1 MPLAS
6 PVRVTNPAVRS
17 IVWPRGSTTSAGSG
31 TSLLVITEEILHEQE
46 ARRCQPPAGPVPALE
61 DAKNPYRGEP
71 SAGPANRSDG
81 LDRARRARRGDS
93 PEQGEERG
101 RASTAPANKPRGDDA
116 QSDARHDLAVLLG
129 EDGVKLINEYVVS
142 WAVEEKLA
150 DPSVVVADTTAQE
163 AAIPYPNEMGL
174 MAAFVTSVMA
184 ASKRAGQ
191 VFKKFA
197 STVAKQVKT
206 AGEKLREYRLFAKDK
221 SKAAKDK
228 MVAKMA
234 TVIEAINEQLA
245 RAIEAAGSTTSRV
258 TKYGVVAREKLTELH
273 QTMGKLVPQIRY
285 WLRTGFVAVDKII
298 SLHIPE
304 LYSIVRGK
312 VGKKV
317 EFGLNWG
324 FARLRGGLLLARLAQ
339 NRRELQ
345 DTKYAVEAVKDHQAL
360 FGEAPRAYAYDR
372 GGYSA
377 KNVAAL
383 EEIGVK
389 EVGLA
394 PRGRVQWAVSEPT
407 REKLVKERALVEAGI
422 GAVKSSRY
430 NFHRPRAK
438 STRMMGVAGQL
449 AVLGFNLNKL
459 ARAVAERRK
468 MVVVG

>member
-1 MPLAS
+1 MS
-6 PVRVTNPAVRS
+6 KN
-17 IVWPRGSTTSAGSG
+17 PRGGNRQPELIPRSMAPKIPIEENHRLVVMTNEIDWTELLELVERYRQSILKNGAGRPPQ
-31 TSLLVITEEILHEQE
+31 LRALVGAMILKATRDATWRE
-46 ARRCQPPAGPVPALE
+46 LE
-61 DAKNPYRGEP
+61 DLIRHY
-71 SAGPANRSDG
+71 
-81 LDRARRARRGDS
+81 
-93 PEQGEERG
+93 
-101 RASTAPANKPRGDDA
+101 APARYVCGLTETDWSPDFTTLNDF
-116 QSDARHDLAVLLG
+116 AVLMG
-129 EDGVKLINEYVVS
+129 EDGMKLINEFAVK

-184 ASKRAGQ
+184 ASKSAGR

-197 STVAKQVKT
+197 STVAKQVKA

-221 SKAAKDK
+221 SKAMKNK

-234 TVIEAINEQLA
+234 SVIEAINEQLG
-245 RAIEAAGSTTSRV
+245 RAIETVGATTSRM
-258 TKYGVVAREKLTELH
+258 TKYGVVASEKLAELH

-285 WLRTGFVAVDKII
+285 WLKTGFVAADKII

-324 FARLRGGLLLARLAQ
+324 FTRLRGGFLLARLAL

-345 DTKYAVEAVKDHQAL
+345 DTKYAVEAVKDHKAL
-360 FGEAPRAYAYDR
+360 FGKAPRAYAYDR

-394 PRGRVQWAVSEPT
+394 PRGRVQWAVSEPM
-407 REKLVKERALVEAGI
+407 RKKLVKERALVEAGI
-422 GAVKSSRY
+422 GAVKAADTTFIVRGRSR
-430 NFHRPRAK
+430 R
-438 STRMMGVAGQL
+438 G
-449 AVLGFNLNKL
+449 
-459 ARAVAERRK
+459 
-468 MVVVG
+468 

>member
-1 MPLAS
+1 MSKKPGGANRQPDLFPRSKTPKIPIEENHRLVLLTDQTDWTELEERAEVIRLS
-6 PVRVTNPAVRS
+6 KVKNAAGRPPHMRTNLGAMMLKATRDMT
-17 IVWPRGSTTSAGSG
+17 WR
-31 TSLLVITEEILHEQE
+31 E
-46 ARRCQPPAGPVPALE
+46 LE
-61 DAKNPYRGEP
+61 DQVRHY
-71 SAGPANRSDG
+71 
-81 LDRARRARRGDS
+81 
-93 PEQGEERG
+93 
-101 RASTAPANKPRGDDA
+101 APARYLCGLTETDWTPDFTTV
-116 QSDARHDLAVLLG
+116 HDFAVLLG

-150 DPSVVVADTTAQE
+150 DPSVAVADTTAQE

-273 QTMGKLVPQIRY
+273 QTRGKL
-285 WLRTGFVAVDKII
+285 
-298 SLHIPE
+298 
-304 LYSIVRGK
+304 
-312 VGKKV
+312 GKKV

-324 FARLRGGLLLARLAQ
+324 FARLRGGFLLARLAQ

-360 FGEAPRAYAYDR
+360 IGKAPRAYAYDR

-394 PRGRVQWAVSEPT
+394 PRGRVQWAVSEPM
-407 REKLVKERALVEAGI
+407 RKKLVKERALVEAGI

-438 STRMMGVAGQL
+438 STRMMGAAGQL

-459 ARAVAERRK
+459 ARAFAERRK

>member
-1 MPLAS
+1 MS
-6 PVRVTNPAVRS
+6 
-17 IVWPRGSTTSAGSG
+17 
-31 TSLLVITEEILHEQE
+31 
-46 ARRCQPPAGPVPALE
+46 
-61 DAKNPYRGEP
+61 K
-71 SAGPANRSDG
+71 
-81 LDRARRARRGDS
+81 
-93 PEQGEERG
+93 
-101 RASTAPANKPRGDDA
+101 KPRGANRQPDLFPRSKTPKIPIEENHRLVLLTDQTDWTELEERA
-116 QSDARHDLAVLLG
+116 EVIRLSKVKNAAGRPPHMRTNLGAMMLKATRDMTWRELEDQVRHYAPARYLCGLTETDWTPDFTTVHDFAVLLG
-129 EDGVKLINEYVVS
+129 EDGVKLINEYVVE
-142 WAVEEKLA
+142 WAVDEKLA

-174 MAAFVTSVMA
+174 MAAFVTSVVA

-197 STVAKQVKT
+197 STVAKQVKA
-206 AGEKLREYRLFAKDK
+206 AGEKLREYRLFAKYK

-234 TVIEAINEQLA
+234 TIIEAINEQLGQ
-245 RAIEAAGSTTSRV
+245 AIDAAGATTSRV
-258 TKYGVVAREKLTELH
+258 TKYGLVASEKLAELH

-285 WLRTGFVAVDKII
+285 WLKTGFVAADKVI

-324 FARLRGGLLLARLAQ
+324 FTRLRGGFLLARLAL

-345 DTKYAVEAVKDHQAL
+345 DTKYAVEAVKDHKAL
-360 FGEAPRAYAYDR
+360 FGRAPRAYAYDR

-407 REKLVKERALVEAGI
+407 RKKLVKERALVEAGI

-459 ARAVAERRK
+459 ARAFAARRR
-468 MVVVG
+468 MVVAG

>member
-1 MPLAS
+1 MSKKPGGGSRQPDLFPRSRAPRIPIEENHRLVLLTDQTDWTELEERAEVIRLS
-6 PVRVTNPAVRS
+6 KVKNAAGRPPHMRTNLGAMMLKATRDMT
-17 IVWPRGSTTSAGSG
+17 WR
-31 TSLLVITEEILHEQE
+31 E
-46 ARRCQPPAGPVPALE
+46 LE
-61 DAKNPYRGEP
+61 DQVRHY
-71 SAGPANRSDG
+71 
-81 LDRARRARRGDS
+81 
-93 PEQGEERG
+93 
-101 RASTAPANKPRGDDA
+101 APARYLCGLTETDWTPDFTTV
-116 QSDARHDLAVLLG
+116 HDFTVLLG
-129 EDGVKLINEYVVS
+129 EDGVKLINEYVVT

-174 MAAFVTSVMA
+174 MAAFVTSVVA

-197 STVAKQVKT
+197 STVAKQVKA
-206 AGEKLREYRLFAKDK
+206 AGEKLREYRLFAKYK
-221 SKAAKDK
+221 SKAVKDK

-234 TVIEAINEQLA
+234 TVIEAINVRLG
-245 RAIEAAGSTTSRV
+245 RAIEAAGATTSRV
-258 TKYGVVAREKLTELH
+258 TKYGVVASEKLAELH

-285 WLRTGFVAVDKII
+285 WLRTGFVAADKVI

-324 FARLRGGLLLARLAQ
+324 FTRLRGGFLLARLAL

-345 DTKYAVEAVKDHQAL
+345 DTRYAVEAVKDHKAL
-360 FGEAPRAYAYDR
+360 FGKAPRAYAYDR

-394 PRGRVQWAVSEPT
+394 PQGRVQWAVSKPM
-407 REKLVKERALVEAGI
+407 REKLVRERALVEAGI

-438 STRMMGVAGQL
+438 STQMMGVAGQL

-459 ARAVAERRK
+459 ARAFAARQR

>member
-1 MPLAS
+1 MS
-6 PVRVTNPAVRS
+6 
-17 IVWPRGSTTSAGSG
+17 
-31 TSLLVITEEILHEQE
+31 
-46 ARRCQPPAGPVPALE
+46 
-61 DAKNPYRGEP
+61 K
-71 SAGPANRSDG
+71 
-81 LDRARRARRGDS
+81 
-93 PEQGEERG
+93 
-101 RASTAPANKPRGDDA
+101 KPRGGNRQPDLFPRSKTPKIAIEENHRLVLLTDQTDWTELEERA
-116 QSDARHDLAVLLG
+116 EVIRLSKVKNAAGRPPHMRTNLGAMMLKATRDMTWRELEDQVRHYAPARYLCGLTETDWTPDFTTVHDFAVLLG
-129 EDGVKLINEYVVS
+129 EDGVKLINEYVVE

-174 MAAFVTSVMA
+174 MAAFVTSVVA

-197 STVAKQVKT
+197 STVAKQVKA
-206 AGEKLREYRLFAKDK
+206 AGEKLREYRLFAKYK
-221 SKAAKDK
+221 SKAMKDK

-234 TVIEAINEQLA
+234 TVVEAINERLG

-258 TKYGVVAREKLTELH
+258 TKYGVIAREKLTELH

-285 WLRTGFVAVDKII
+285 WLKTGFVAADKVI

-324 FARLRGGLLLARLAQ
+324 FTRLRGGFLLARLAL

-345 DTKYAVEAVKDHQAL
+345 DTKYAVEAVKDHREL
-360 FGEAPRAYAYDR
+360 FGKPPRAYAYDR

-407 REKLVKERALVEAGI
+407 REKLVRERALVEAGI

-438 STRMMGVAGQL
+438 STQMMGVAGQL

-459 ARAVAERRK
+459 ARAFAARRR

>member
-1 MPLAS
+1 MSGNRQRELFPRSKRPTILIEENHRLVVMTDKIDWTELLELVELYRQSILKNAAGRPPQLRALVGAIVLKATRDATWRELADLI
-6 PVRVTNPAVRS
+6 R
-17 IVWPRGSTTSAGSG
+17 
-31 TSLLVITEEILHEQE
+31 H
-46 ARRCQPPAGPVPALE
+46 
-61 DAKNPYRGEP
+61 Y
-71 SAGPANRSDG
+71 
-81 LDRARRARRGDS
+81 
-93 PEQGEERG
+93 
-101 RASTAPANKPRGDDA
+101 APARYVCGLTETDWSPDFTTLNDF
-116 QSDARHDLAVLLG
+116 AVLMG
-129 EDGVKLINEYVVS
+129 EDGVKLINEFAVK

-150 DPSVVVADTTAQE
+150 DPRVVVADTTAQE

-174 MAAFVTSVMA
+174 MAAFLTSMMA

-191 VFKKFA
+191 VFKKFTSA
-197 STVAKQVKT
+197 VATQVK
-206 AGEKLREYRLFAKDK
+206 AAREKLREYRLFAKDK

-234 TVIEAINEQLA
+234 TVIEAINEQLG
-245 RAIEAAGSTTSRV
+245 RAIEAAGAKTSRV
-258 TKYGVVAREKLTELH
+258 TKYGVVAREKLTELQ

-285 WLRTGFVAVDKII
+285 WLKTGFVAADKII

-324 FARLRGGLLLARLAQ
+324 FTRLRGGFLLARLAV

-360 FGEAPRAYAYDR
+360 FGKAPRAYAYDR

-383 EEIGVK
+383 EEMGVK

-394 PRGRVQWAVSEPT
+394 PRGRVQWAVSEPM

-438 STRMMGVAGQL
+438 STRMMGAAGQL

-459 ARAVAERRK
+459 ARAFAARRG

>member
-1 MPLAS
+1 MSKKPGGANRQPDLFPRSKTPKIPIEENHRLVLLTDQTDWTELEERAEVIRLS
-6 PVRVTNPAVRS
+6 KVKNAAGRPPHLRTNLGAMMLKATRDMT
-17 IVWPRGSTTSAGSG
+17 WR
-31 TSLLVITEEILHEQE
+31 E
-46 ARRCQPPAGPVPALE
+46 LE
-61 DAKNPYRGEP
+61 DQVRHY
-71 SAGPANRSDG
+71 
-81 LDRARRARRGDS
+81 
-93 PEQGEERG
+93 
-101 RASTAPANKPRGDDA
+101 APARYLCGLTETDWTPDFTTV
-116 QSDARHDLAVLLG
+116 HDFAVLLG

-150 DPSVVVADTTAQE
+150 DPSVAVADTTAQE

-324 FARLRGGLLLARLAQ
+324 FARLRGGFLLARLAQ

-360 FGEAPRAYAYDR
+360 FGKAPRAYAYDR

-394 PRGRVQWAVSEPT
+394 PRGRVQWAVSEPM
-407 REKLVKERALVEAGI
+407 RKKLVKERALVEAGI

-438 STRMMGVAGQL
+438 STRMMGAAGQL

-459 ARAVAERRK
+459 ARAFAERRK